1 MDVRLRLVDAL
12 RNISPRE
19 EKYAGGI
26 DVRAATVLN
35 TGARVERQRGLGIN
49 RHLQRKLG
57 TALIAELEG
66 HDARLVAAGR
76 VAAECDACGVD
87 AALVRVLVEPANDDL
102 IFLDLNRKLVFRREL
117 VVDGVDLRPTVL
129 GEEPHCGVEL
139 IERPDD
145 ITAAVQVHQCGAFGD
160 AGLRRMIAANRNGA
174 VWALKAQLFDL
185 PDRGF
190 VGVDEP
196 IVRRA
201 LDVYRFVRAKDGAV
215 LEPFL
220 DLEIHCPTTTFL
232 RNVRA
237 GVDSHISSLI
247 QTRFSF
253 LPDKNA

>member
-35 TGARVERQRGLGIN
+35 TGARVERQRGLGTN

-87 AALVRVLVEPANDDL
+87 AALVRVLVEPANDEL
-102 IFLDLNRKLVFRREL
+102 IFLDLNRKLVFRREF

-160 AGLRRMIAANRNGA
+160 AGFRWMIAANRDGA
-174 VWALKAQLFDL
+174 VRTVEAQMFNF

-190 VGVDEP
+190 VGVDKP
-196 IVRRA
+196 IVCRT
-201 LDVYRFVRAKDGAV
+201 LHMYRFVRAKNGAV
-215 LEPFL
+215 LEPTL
-220 DLEIHCPTTTFL
+220 DLGIHCRTTDFL
-232 RNVRA
+232 GHVLARI
-237 GVDSHISSLI
+237 DSHVSSLLWP
-247 QTRFSF
+247 RFSVPM
-253 LPDKNA
+253 LCL